1 MAAIAF
7 DTLKAARHLIEAGMP
22 PRQAEA
28 QAEVMAEA
36 FVFNVDSLVTKDYLD
51 ARFGELDARVDARF
65 GEQDARM
72 DARFSEQD
80 ACIDKRFGEVE
91 LQFARVDGKFRLVY
105 WMLTVVI
112 ISTTV
117 PALKALFSG

>member
-1 MAAIAF
+1 
-7 DTLKAARHLIEAGMP
+7 MP

-51 ARFGELDARVDARF
+51 ARLDARF
-65 GEQDARM
+65 IEQDAR
-72 DARFSEQD
+72 
-80 ACIDKRFGEVE
+80 IDKRFGEVE

-105 WMLTVVI
+105 WMLTIVI
-112 ISTTV
+112 LSTTV
-117 PALKALFSG
+117 PTLRALFSG

>member
-51 ARFGELDARVDARF
+51 ARLDARF
-65 GEQDARM
+65 IEQDAR
-72 DARFSEQD
+72 
-80 ACIDKRFGEVE
+80 IDKRFGEVE